1 MLPADRAPAYPT
13 QYAGEPTFLCLGKTF
28 VYFRMTDFYCLASFV
43 EIHSLTQDSE
53 AEMTFIFHVLFQ
65 FIFVL
70 DPNIDETGNQLYK
83 SNNGP
88 LGCCYEYCTRDDG
101 LCSSTCDTIFI
112 SNQTAITP
120 NNNPANLTQSKIN
133 LTPSL
138 FIKLD
143 DGSYVLNDYSSL
155 PAESAMTCPVLPNIT
170 QSTQQCS
177 ISQAQA
183 ASSATS
189 LYSRPLSS
197 ISVSIQQLITYLL
210 TTYLHLYFPFDYIV
224 ALLKSRW
231 MILVWNLLS
240 LNVLRRIVLHL
251 SIGL

>member
-1 MLPADRAPAYPT
+1 MLSI
-13 QYAGEPTFLCLGKTF
+13 FLDIIKSSRTRSWCG
-28 VYFRMTDFYCLASFV
+28 VDIY
-43 EIHSLTQDSE
+43 
-53 AEMTFIFHVLFQ
+53 LFSRLL
-65 FIFVL
+65 FKFTFVL

-88 LGCCYEYCTRDDG
+88 IGCCYEYCTRDDG

-112 SNQTAITP
+112 SNQTATTTANTMTY
-120 NNNPANLTQSKIN
+120 NNAANLTQPKIN
-133 LTPSL
+133 LTPNL

-155 PAESAMTCPVLPNIT
+155 PAESDMTCPVLPNIT

-189 LYSRPLSS
+189 LYSWPLSS
-197 ISVSIQQLITYLL
+197 ITSSISVLIQQLITYLL
-210 TTYLHLYFPFDYIV
+210 TTYLHLYFPIDYIV
-224 ALLKSRW
+224 ATLKSHW

-240 LNVLRRIVLHL
+240 LNVLRRIVLQL
-251 SIGL
+251 AIGL